1 MNHWQNECFKK
12 LHANSKLL
20 LLHIDQNKDSNGIF
34 EISMSCLRIALNPL
48 TDMEIKAAVK
58 EIESLLNI
66 SSDKKK
72 VSVKASYCVDVKK
85 PKPASK
91 RSKQSLLMRDSLQI
105 NIDMVKMAFF
115 GTMYEKA
122 NIEFYYECALAWSDS
137 KGETSKDWVATIRNF
152 ILRDFKAGKMVTGS
166 INQDQKINGIAQA
179 IANWDD
185 I

>member
-20 LLHIDQNKDSNGIF
+20 LLHIDQNQNSKGIF
-34 EISMSCLRIALNPL
+34 EISMACLRIALNPL
-48 TDMEIKAAVK
+48 TDTEIKAAVK
-58 EIESLLNI
+58 EIEPLLNI
-66 SSDKKK
+66 SDDKKK
-72 VSVKASYCVDVKK
+72 VSVKASYCAEIKK
-85 PKPASK
+85 AKSALK
-91 RSKQSLLMRDSLQI
+91 RGKQSLLMRDSLQI

-137 KGETSKDWVATIRNF
+137 KGETSKDWIATIRNF
-152 ILRDFKAGKMVTGS
+152 ILRDYKVGKMVTGV
-166 INQDQKINGIAQA
+166 INQEQKIDGIAQA